1 MRKKVIVA
9 GHICI
14 DITPEIKGKPT
25 ESIQDFLSPGKL
37 INVGTA
43 DIHTGGVVANTGLAM
58 KLLGADVSLITKVGN
73 DSFGDMVESIL
84 RSYDAAEGLTK
95 KDGESTSYSVVLA
108 IPGVDRIFLHNPGA
122 NDTFTAEDIPQDRLD
137 ETALFHFGYP
147 TIMKKMYESEGE
159 ELIRVMKK
167 AKDSGAATS
176 LDLAAV
182 DPDSEAGKADWGRI
196 LSKVLPL
203 TDIFVPSIEELCF
216 MLDRDM
222 YDRIRGRA
230 GNRDFT
236 EALSLEESIVPL
248 AEKCISMGTG
258 ILLIKCGVPGMY
270 YCTANEERLKSISS
284 RIGIDEEKW
293 ADKKGFE
300 KSFKP
305 DRVLSGTG
313 AGDTSAAAF
322 LTGILNGFS
331 LEKCVEYA
339 AATGACCVTAY
350 DALSGL
356 KTFSELDKKMEA
368 GWEKTKEEL
377 YAG

>member
-1 MRKKVIVA
+1 MNRKVIVA

-14 DITPEIKGKPT
+14 DITPEIKGQAAA
-25 ESIQDFLSPGKL
+25 EIQDFLSPGKL
-37 INVGTA
+37 INVGAA

-58 KLLGADVSLITKVGN
+58 KFLGADVSLLGKTGN

-84 RSYDAAEGLTK
+84 KSHNAAEGLVK
-95 KDGESTSYSVVLA
+95 KDGESTSYSIVLA

-122 NDTFTAEDIPQDRLD
+122 NDTFSADDIPEDKLN

-147 TIMKKMYESEGE
+147 PIMKKMYERDGE
-159 ELIRVMKK
+159 ELVRVMRK
-167 AKDSGAATS
+167 AIDKGAATS

-182 DPDSEAGKADWGRI
+182 DPDSDAGKADWELI
-196 LSKVLPL
+196 LSKVLPY
-203 TDIFVPSIEELCF
+203 TDIFVPSVEELCF

-222 YDRIRGRA
+222 YNRIRSKA

-236 EALSLEESIVPL
+236 EVLSLEKDIIPL
-248 AEKCISMGTG
+248 AEKCIDLGTG

-270 YCTANEERLKSISS
+270 YCTAGEERLKKISS
-284 RIGIDEEKW
+284 RIGLDTKAW

-305 DRVLSGTG
+305 DKVLSGTG

-322 LTGILNGFS
+322 LVSLINGYPV
-331 LEKCVEYA
+331 EKCAEYA

-356 KTFSELDKKMEA
+356 KTFTELDRKIES

-377 YAG
+377 NAC